1 MSLRIVTFA
10 ISAIFIFNSKTNAA
24 KISDA
29 LSYKVI
35 TIQDSLPPLHTIPDS
50 MILKINTSFHTITVG
65 LRNDSNYIYNLE
77 DWDYE
82 DYYPSTAESIKDAIH
97 SIKITFTRAEQMPE
111 YGGGEQAWAKYLD
124 EFCLQH
130 KDEIEK
136 HGDIKLTV
144 RFIVHVNGQV
154 TDIEFQNGA
163 SQSSLAPL
171 AIACIQN
178 APGWRPAIQNGRKV
192 PCYKIQVVKFELP

>member
-1 MSLRIVTFA
+1 MTFA
-10 ISAIFIFNSKTNAA
+10 IPVIFIFNSKTNAA

-50 MILKINTSFHTITVG
+50 MILKINTSFQDRTITVG
-65 LRNDSNYIYNLE
+65 LKNDSIYTYNHE

-82 DYYPSTAESIKDAIH
+82 DYYPSTAVSIKDAIH
-97 SIKITFTRAEQMPE
+97 SIKITFTRAEHMPE
-111 YGGGEQAWAKYLD
+111 YPGGEQAWAKYLN

-144 RFIVHVNGQV
+144 RFIVHIHGQV

-171 AIACIQN
+171 AISCIQN
-178 APGWRPAIQNGRKV
+178 APGWQPAIQNGHKV
-192 PCYKIQVVKFELP
+192 PCYTIQVVKLELP

>member
-1 MSLRIVTFA
+1 MSLRIAT
-10 ISAIFIFNSKTNAA
+10 SAITAMLIFGTKTDAA

-35 TIQDSLPPLHTIPDS
+35 TIQDSLPSLHTIPDS

-65 LRNDSNYIYNLE
+65 LKNDSSYIYNLE

-82 DYYPSTAESIKDAIH
+82 DYYPSTAESIKDAIRR
-97 SIKITFTRAEQMPE
+97 IKITFTRTEQMPE
-111 YGGGEQAWAKYLD
+111 YRGGEQAWAKYLN

-154 TDIEFQNGA
+154 TDIEFENGA

-171 AIACIQN
+171 AIACVQN
-178 APGWRPAIQNGRKV
+178 APDWQPAVQNGRKV
-192 PCYKIQVVKFELP
+192 PCYKIQEVKLELP